1 MADSP
6 KEAQIRQIER
16 LVNGLCQRFNRQ
28 TAALADTVLQLAG
41 AREMLENA
49 KKVK

>member
-1 MADSP
+1 MSDTP

-16 LVNGLCQRFNRQ
+16 LVNGLSQRFNRQ
-28 TAALADTVLQLAG
+28 NAALADTALQLAG

-49 KKVK
+49 KKGK